1 MPARIISLDE
11 AAQKIS
17 DGATVAVQGS
27 GGGVAEP
34 TAVLRAIRRRFDK
47 EQAPR
52 NLTMMHATGLGDRDT
67 VGMDLLA
74 VPGLVKRD
82 IAGHLAMAP
91 KMGAMIT
98 NNEVECYN
106 FPQGVISHL
115 YTAIGGRRPGV
126 FTKVGLRT
134 YIDPRVEGGRMN
146 ARTRECEQLV
156 RVMEIDGEEWLF
168 FPRIKIDVA
177 VIRGTYI
184 DTHGN
189 LSYEEEAV
197 LLEGNAIA
205 QAARA
210 CGGIVI
216 AQAKYLVEAGTIPP
230 KSVRVPGVGVDFI
243 VLDPQQSQT
252 AKTYF
257 HPALSGQSRVPVSE
271 LPPLPLDERKVIARR
286 AAKELYPR
294 AVVNLGVGMPDG
306 VASVAAETG
315 LHRTLTLTVEQGL
328 VGGVPAGGVEFGV
341 SYNPEAVIP
350 EDQQF
355 NFYDG
360 GNLELAF
367 LGMAQADAE
376 GNVNVSKVGKLLT
389 GCGGFINITQ
399 NAKKVVF
406 CGTLNAKGFDCE
418 VSGGQLRVKCE
429 GAIKKFVPQVEQITF
444 NGSLARESGR
454 TILYV
459 TERAVFELKKE
470 GMTLIEIAPGMDLEK
485 DILAQIGFR
494 PRIAEPLKTMDA
506 ELFT

>member
-1 MPARIISLDE
+1 MPAVILSLEE
-11 AAQKIS
+11 AAQKIPT
-17 DGATVAVQGS
+17 GACVAIQGS

-34 TAVLRAIRRRFDK
+34 TAMIRAIRQRFDR
-47 EQAPR
+47 EGAPR
-52 NLTMMHATGLGDRDT
+52 QLTLVHATGLGDRDT
-67 VGMDLLA
+67 CGTDLLA

-91 KMGAMIT
+91 QMGKLIT
-98 NNEVECYN
+98 DNVVECYN

-146 ARTRECEQLV
+146 ALTRGQEQLV
-156 RVMEIDGEEWLF
+156 RVMELDGEEWLF
-168 FPRIKIDVA
+168 FPRFKIDVA
-177 VIRGTYI
+177 LIRGTYV

-216 AQAKYLVEAGTIPP
+216 VQAKYLVEAGTIPP

-243 VLDPQQSQT
+243 VIDPKQSQT
-252 AKTYF
+252 SKTYF

-315 LHRTLTLTVEQGL
+315 LHKTLTLTVEQGL
-328 VGGVPAGGVEFGV
+328 VGGVPVGGIEFGV
-341 SYNPEAVIP
+341 SFNPEAIIP

-367 LGMAQADAE
+367 LGMAQADGE
-376 GNVNVSKVGKLLT
+376 GNVNVSKVGRLLT
-389 GCGGFINITQ
+389 GCGGFINISQ

-406 CGTLNAKGFDCE
+406 CGTLTAKGLDCD
-418 VSGGQLRVKCE
+418 VGGGRLQIKTE
-429 GAIKKFVPQVEQITF
+429 GSIRKFVERVEQITF

-454 TILYV
+454 KILYV
-459 TERAVFELKKE
+459 TERAVFELRPE
-470 GMTLIEIAPGMDLEK
+470 GMTLIEIAPGLDVEK
-485 DILAQIGFR
+485 DVLAHIGFR
-494 PRIAEPLKTMDA
+494 PHIVSPLPVMDA
-506 ELFT
+506 AFFT

>member
-1 MPARIISLDE
+1 MPAQILSCDDI
-11 AAQKIS
+11 AQKIPN
-17 DGATVAVQGS
+17 GATVAIQGS

-34 TAVLRAIRRRFDK
+34 TAMIHAIRRRFDR
-47 EQAPR
+47 ENAPR
-52 NLTMMHATGLGDRDT
+52 DLTLIHATGLGDRDT
-67 VGMDLLA
+67 CGTDILA

-91 KMGAMIT
+91 KMGKLISD
-98 NNEVECYN
+98 NIVECYN

-115 YTAIGGRRPGV
+115 YSAIGGRKPGV
-126 FTKVGLRT
+126 FTKVGLGT
-134 YIDPRVEGGRMN
+134 YIDPRLEGGRMN
-146 ARTRECEQLV
+146 AITKKQLV
-156 RVMEIDGEEWLF
+156 RVMEIDGEEWLY

-177 VIRGTYI
+177 IIRGTYI

-210 CGGIVI
+210 CGGFVV
-216 AQAKYLVEAGTIPP
+216 AQAKYLVEAGAIPP
-230 KSVRVPGVGVDFI
+230 KSVRVPGIGIDYI
-243 VLDPQQSQT
+243 AIDPAQSQT
-252 AKTYF
+252 SKTYF
-257 HPALSGQSRVPVSE
+257 HPALSGQSRVPMSE
-271 LPPLPLDERKVIARR
+271 LAPLPLDERKVVARR

-315 LHRTLTLTVEQGL
+315 LHKTLTFTVEQGL
-328 VGGVPAGGVEFGV
+328 VGGVPVGGIEFGV
-341 SYNPEAVIP
+341 AFNPEACIP

-360 GNLELAF
+360 GNLEIAF

-376 GNVNVSKVGKLLT
+376 GNVNVSKVGRLLT

-418 VSGGQLRVKCE
+418 VGGGRLRVKSE
-429 GAIKKFVPQVEQITF
+429 GSIQKFVPKVEQITF
-444 NGSLARESGR
+444 NGKLARESGR

-459 TERAVFELKKE
+459 TERAVFELQKE

-485 DILAQIGFR
+485 DVLAHIGFR
-494 PRIAEPLKTMDA
+494 PRIASPLKTMDA
-506 ELFT
+506 AFFT

>member
-1 MPARIISLDE
+1 MPAHIISLDE
-11 AAQKIS
+11 AARKIP
-17 DGATVAVQGS
+17 DGACVAIQGS

-34 TAVLRAIRRRFDK
+34 TAMLKALRRRFD
-47 EQAPR
+47 EENAPR
-52 NLTMMHATGLGDRDT
+52 DLTLIHATGLGDRDSCGT
-67 VGMDLLA
+67 DLLA

-91 KMGAMIT
+91 KMGKLIT
-98 NNEVECYN
+98 DNVVECYN

-115 YTAIGGRRPGV
+115 YSAIGGRKPGV

-134 YIDPRVEGGRMN
+134 YIDPRIEGGRMN

-156 RVMEIDGEEWLF
+156 RVVELDGEEWLY

-177 VIRGTYI
+177 LIRGTYV

-216 AQAKYLVEAGTIPP
+216 VQAKYLVDAGSIPP
-230 KSVRVPGVGVDFI
+230 KSVRVPGIGVDYI
-243 VLDPQQSQT
+243 VIDPHQSQT
-252 AKTYF
+252 SKTYF

-271 LPPLPLDERKVIARR
+271 LPPLPLDERKIVARR
-286 AAKELYPR
+286 AAKELFPR

-328 VGGVPAGGVEFGV
+328 VGGVPVGGIEFGV
-341 SYNPEAVIP
+341 SYNPEAILP

-367 LGMAQADAE
+367 LGMAQADGE
-376 GNVNVSKVGKLLT
+376 GNVNVSKVGRLLT
-389 GCGGFINITQ
+389 GCGGFINISQ
-399 NAKKVVF
+399 NARKVVF
-406 CGTLNAKGFDCE
+406 CGTLTAKGLDCE
-418 VSGGQLRVKCE
+418 VGGGRLKIRTE
-429 GAIKKFVPQVEQITF
+429 GSIRKFVDRVEQITF
-444 NGSLARESGR
+444 NGGLARESGR

-459 TERAVFELKKE
+459 TERAVFELRPE
-470 GMTLIEIAPGMDLEK
+470 GMTLIEIAPGMDLES
-485 DILAQIGFR
+485 DVLAHIGFR
-494 PRIAEPLKTMDA
+494 PRIAEPLKIMEA
-506 ELFT
+506 ELFA

>member
-230 KSVRVPGVGVDFI
+230 KSVRVPGVGVDYI

-360 GNLELAF
+360 GNLEIAF

-470 GMTLIEIAPGMDLEK
+470 GMTLIEIAPGMDLER

-506 ELFT
+506 ALFT

>member
-230 KSVRVPGVGVDFI
+230 KSVRVPGVGVDYI

-360 GNLELAF
+360 GNLEIAF

>member
-11 AAQKIS
+11 AAQKIPS
-17 DGATVAVQGS
+17 GATVAVQGS

-52 NLTMMHATGLGDRDT
+52 DLTMLHATGLGDRDT
-67 VGMDLLA
+67 CGMDLLA

-210 CGGIVI
+210 CGGFVI

-230 KSVRVPGVGVDFI
+230 KSVRVPGVGIDYI
-243 VLDPQQSQT
+243 VLDPQQMQT
-252 AKTYF
+252 SKTYF

-271 LPPLPLDERKVIARR
+271 LPPLPLDERKIIARR

-341 SYNPEAVIP
+341 SYNPEACIP

-360 GNLELAF
+360 GNLEVAF

-418 VSGGQLRVKCE
+418 VGGGRLTVKSE
-429 GAIKKFVPQVEQITF
+429 GAIRKFVPQVEQITF

-485 DILAQIGFR
+485 DILGQIGFR
-494 PRIAEPLKTMDA
+494 PRIAEPLKTMEA